1 MEEPPDPHDP
11 GEGPRVGD
19 DPRADEDARSE
30 SGSDASTSGSES
42 VSEDDDEPMLKYQ
55 RLGGAVPAILSDDVA
70 SCACAGGNIIVLGT
84 KRGVVIV
91 LDRGGNELRR
101 FTEAHRAPV
110 NDVCLDARREWVGS
124 CADDGTCAAHALYDD
139 DDDAHASSA
148 STRVVRC
155 EYDAGPVR
163 SIALD
168 PRFASRPKSRRFVRG
183 GDDGRLVLSASN
195 KNGERRDV
203 VLHAGEG
210 PVRRVRWAG
219 TLIAWANDVG
229 VKVFDEARDVR
240 IAYVDRPRGCPPP
253 GQYPPHIAW
262 CDGAR
267 TLLIAW
273 ADCVKV
279 AKVRTRTLTA
289 SERSGR
295 LNRSR
300 VPTLGD
306 ERGFHSSGL
315 TSGTFASGF
324 ASIDLDGFKA
334 EVGKFGDTFAQQL
347 SGTTERLL
355 SFGSGSLQP
364 EKSGDHTPGTR
375 SGAAARSSRP
385 IAEEP
390 DEEPALKTTVAR
402 FVEVVAMFQTDYFVC
417 GIAPFGPDRLVAFA
431 FVDQGLG
438 GEAVKGDADKGTD
451 ADKGDKGDGPT
462 RERAPSSRPEVRVLT
477 WQNEDL
483 TCDALTMKGYES
495 FRAGDYHLAACVPD
509 DDGGDD
515 ATFADGGLV
524 AYYLVS
530 PRDVLVG
537 KPRTV
542 ADRLRWLVEERGDYE
557 AALEACDDAVTSG
570 SMAADAFAA
579 DVFSFDDSDGDEDVL
594 HTLDVPVLPRRRVRD
609 VIVDA
614 YLQSRLD
621 AGDPARGA
629 SLCPRLLGTDACAWE
644 RWIARFA
651 SHPTGALPHL
661 APYVP
666 TEHPR
671 LAAAAYEL
679 VLNAFLHDKKDHAR
693 FLATVKAWAREIYSV
708 PSMVSA
714 VRRKI
719 EAPGGDSPTLR
730 EALAELYLADGQRER
745 ALRLHLELG
754 RPSVLDFVQ
763 RHGLLPMCA
772 NLEGTPTSANTT
784 TNANNTN
791 TLARLARLDPRRA
804 ATMLADASLGEPPN
818 LRVPAEVTVAA
829 LTEAVRAADV
839 RGTRECLHLYLRE
852 LFARDPDVGERWHRA
867 QVSLYAEF
875 HPEELLNFLE
885 RATGY
890 DLVDALAVCERR
902 GLLKERV
909 YLLSRVGDAPRAL
922 DVIVGGLRDAKY
934 AARFARDH
942 LRRSEG
948 DFDDPRELDA
958 YADELWE
965 GVISRVVKVAGT
977 SSSPALVGDLMDAL
991 GAVDGVD
998 PRRVLAA
1005 VPVGTEVGPGAR
1017 DRLRRVVTRSRRAE
1031 REAEARR
1038 AEAEREL
1045 SEMEAMVDAA
1055 RRRAFDD
1062 GAVEIED

>member
-1 MEEPPDPHDP
+1 MEEPPDPRDP

-19 DPRADEDARSE
+19 TSRADEDARSE
-30 SGSDASTSGSES
+30 SGSDASTSGTES

-101 FTEAHRAPV
+101 FTDAHRAPV

-148 STRVVRC
+148 STHVVRC
-155 EYDAGPVR
+155 EHDAGPVR

-168 PRFASRPKSRRFVRG
+168 PRFASRASRRFVRG
-183 GDDGRLVLSASN
+183 GDCGDLVLSASN

-219 TLIAWANDVG
+219 TLIAWANDSG
-229 VKVFDEARDVR
+229 VKVYDEARDAR
-240 IAYVDRPRGCPPP
+240 IAYVDRPRGSPPP
-253 GQYPPHIAW
+253 GAYDPHIAW

-267 TLLIAW
+267 TLVIAW

-279 AKVRTRTLTA
+279 AVVRTRTLTA

-295 LNRSR
+295 PFRSR

-306 ERGFHSSGL
+306 SGPSSGV
-315 TSGTFASGF
+315 SGLASGL
-324 ASIDLDGFKA
+324 AIDLDGIKA

-347 SGTTERLL
+347 SGAGGLL
-355 SFGSGSLQP
+355 SFGVGGDKDKKGGDK
-364 EKSGDHTPGTR
+364 EKG
-375 SGAAARSSRP
+375 GAAGTNRRP
-385 IAEEP
+385 IATEEP
-390 DEEPALKTTVAR
+390 DEEPAARTTVAR

-431 FVDQGLG
+431 FVDGGGG
-438 GEAVKGDADKGTD
+438 GEANGEANGEADEEL
-451 ADKGDKGDGPT
+451 
-462 RERAPSSRPEVRVLT
+462 ERAPSSRPEVRVLT
-477 WQNEDL
+477 WKNEDL
-483 TCDALTMKGYES
+483 ACDALTVKGYES

-509 DDGGDD
+509 DDDAAGDDD
-515 ATFADGGLV
+515 ATFAF
-524 AYYLVS
+524 YLVS

-542 ADRLRWLVEERGDYE
+542 ADRLRWLVETRGDYE
-557 AALEACDDAVTSG
+557 AALEACDAAVASG
-570 SMAADAFAA
+570 SMAPDGSMGGSMDGS
-579 DVFSFDDSDGDEDVL
+579 DVFSWIPKLDDEFDERTRDDR
-594 HTLDVPVLPRRRVRD
+594 VPTDRRVRD
-609 VIVDA
+609 VIADA
-614 YLQSRLD
+614 YIRSHLD
-621 AGDPARGA
+621 ANDPARGA
-629 SLCPRLLGTDACAWE
+629 SLCPRLLGTDARAWE

-651 SHPTGALPHL
+651 ATPRALPHL

-671 LAAAAYEL
+671 LADSAYER
-679 VLNAFLHDKKDHAR
+679 VLNAFLHDRRDHAR
-693 FLATVKAWAREIYSV
+693 FLATVKAWARDTYSV

-714 VRRKI
+714 VRRKM
-719 EAPGGDSPTLR
+719 EVVGDTPTLR
-730 EALAELYLADGQRER
+730 EALAELYLADGQRDR

-772 NLEGTPTSANTT
+772 AVGAEGGTRDDDAPTNTH
-784 TNANNTN
+784 AN
-791 TLARLARLDPRRA
+791 TLARLARLDPRRF
-804 ATMLADASLGEPPN
+804 ATMLVDASFLKAGG
-818 LRVPAEVTVAA
+818 VPAEVTVRA

-839 RGTRECLHLYLRE
+839 RGTRECLHMYLRE
-852 LFARDPDVGERWHRA
+852 LFERDPDAGERWHRA
-867 QVSLYAEF
+867 QPALYAEF

-885 RATGY
+885 RANGY
-890 DLVDALAVCERR
+890 DLADALAVCERR
-902 GLLKERV
+902 GLLREQV

-922 DVIVGGLRDAKY
+922 DVIVEGLRDAKH

-948 DFDDPRELDA
+948 DFDDPRELA
-958 YADELWE
+958 SYADELWN
-965 GVISRVVKVAGT
+965 GVISRVVKVAG
-977 SSSPALVGDLMDAL
+977 SSPALVGDLMDAL
-991 GAVDGVD
+991 GDVDGVD

-1005 VPVGTEVGPGAR
+1005 VPVGTEVEGAR
-1017 DRLRRVVTRSRRAE
+1017 GRLRRILTRSRRAE
-1031 REAEARR
+1031 REAEAKR

-1045 SEMEAMVDAA
+1045 SEIEAMVDAA

>member
-42 VSEDDDEPMLKYQ
+42 VSEDDDDEPMLKYQ

-101 FTEAHRAPV
+101 FTDAHRAPV

-155 EYDAGPVR
+155 EHDAGPVR

-168 PRFASRPKSRRFVRG
+168 PRFSSRGTRRFVRG
-183 GDDGRLVLSASN
+183 GDDGSLVLSASN
-195 KNGERRDV
+195 KNGGPRRDV

-229 VKVFDEARDVR
+229 VKVYDEARDRR
-240 IAYVDRPRGCPPP
+240 IAHVDRPRGSPPP
-253 GQYPPHIAW
+253 NAYPPHIAW

-267 TLLIAW
+267 TLVIAW

-279 AKVRTRTLTA
+279 AVVRTRTLTA

-295 LNRSR
+295 PFRSK

-306 ERGFHSSGL
+306 QGPTTGVAGLASGL
-315 TSGTFASGF
+315 A
-324 ASIDLDGFKA
+324 IDLDGIKA
-334 EVGKFGDTFAQQL
+334 GVGKFGDTFAQQL
-347 SGTTERLL
+347 SGAGGLL
-355 SFGSGSLQP
+355 SGLGVGGA
-364 EKSGDHTPGTR
+364 EKGGDAALTR
-375 SGAAARSSRP
+375 TGHQSSRP
-385 IAEEP
+385 IAREP
-390 DEEPALKTTVAR
+390 DEEPAAKTTVAR

-431 FVDQGLG
+431 FVDGGG
-438 GEAVKGDADKGTD
+438 GEAAGDATD
-451 ADKGDKGDGPT
+451 GEAAQ
-462 RERAPSSRPEVRVLT
+462 RAPSSRPEVRVLT
-477 WQNEDL
+477 WKNEDL

-495 FRAGDYHLAACVPD
+495 FQAGDYHLAACVPD
-509 DDGGDD
+509 DDDRYDDRYDD
-515 ATFADGGLV
+515 ASGSPSSDTA

-557 AALEACDDAVTSG
+557 AALEACDAAVASG
-570 SMAADAFAA
+570 SMAPDAA
-579 DVFSFDDSDGDEDVL
+579 DVFSFSFDDDDDERG
-594 HTLDVPVLPRRRVRD
+594 DVPAIPRRRTVRD
-609 VIVDA
+609 VIADA
-614 YLQSRLD
+614 YLQSHLD

-629 SLCPRLLGTDACAWE
+629 SLCPRLLGTDALKWE

-651 SHPTGALPHL
+651 ATPRALPHL

-671 LAAAAYEL
+671 LSTAAYER
-679 VLNAFLHDKKDHAR
+679 VLNAFLHDRGDHAR
-693 FLATVKAWAREIYSV
+693 FLATVKAWAPTIYSV

-714 VRRKI
+714 VRRKMDTG
-719 EAPGGDSPTLR
+719 AGGDSPTLR
-730 EALAELYLADGQRER
+730 EALAELYLADGQRDR

-754 RPSVLDFVQ
+754 RPSVLDFVN

-772 NLEGTPTSANTT
+772 NVEGTTYDAPGG
-784 TNANNTN
+784 TN
-791 TLARLARLDPRRA
+791 TLARLARLDPSRA
-804 ATMLADASLGEPPN
+804 ATMLAGASFVKGALC
-818 LRVPAEVTVAA
+818 VPAEVTVRA
-829 LTEAVRAADV
+829 LTEAVNAADV

-852 LFARDPDVGERWHRA
+852 LFIRDPDAGERWHRTQPA
-867 QVSLYAEF
+867 LYAEF

-890 DLVDALAVCERR
+890 DLADALAVCERHL
-902 GLLKERV
+902 LLKEEV
-909 YLLSRVGDAPRAL
+909 YLLSRVGDAPMAL
-922 DVIVGGLRDAKY
+922 DVIVEGLRDAKY
-934 AARFARDH
+934 AVTFARDH

-948 DFDDPRELDA
+948 DFDSRSELDA
-958 YADELWE
+958 YADELWT
-965 GVISRVVKVAGT
+965 GLISRVVKTAG
-977 SSSPALVGDLMDAL
+977 SSPALVGDLMDAL

-1005 VPVGTEVGPGAR
+1005 TPVGTEVEGAR
-1017 DRLRRVVTRSRRAE
+1017 NRLRRILTRSRRAE
-1031 REAEARR
+1031 REAEAKR

-1045 SEMEAMVDAA
+1045 SEIEAMVDAA

>member
-19 DPRADEDARSE
+19 NPRADEDARSE

-42 VSEDDDEPMLKYQ
+42 VSEDDDDEPMLKYQ

-101 FTEAHRAPV
+101 FTDAHRAPV

-139 DDDAHASSA
+139 DDAHASSA

-155 EYDAGPVR
+155 EHDAGPVR

-168 PRFASRPKSRRFVRG
+168 PRFSSRGTRRFVRG
-183 GDDGRLVLSASN
+183 GDDGSLVLSASN
-195 KNGERRDV
+195 KNGGPRRDV

-229 VKVFDEARDVR
+229 VKVYDEARDRR
-240 IAYVDRPRGCPPP
+240 IAHVDRPRGSPPP
-253 GQYPPHIAW
+253 GAYPPHIAW

-267 TLLIAW
+267 TLVIAW

-279 AKVRTRTLTA
+279 AVVRTRTLTA

-295 LNRSR
+295 PLRS
-300 VPTLGD
+300 
-306 ERGFHSSGL
+306 
-315 TSGTFASGF
+315 
-324 ASIDLDGFKA
+324 
-334 EVGKFGDTFAQQL
+334 
-347 SGTTERLL
+347 
-355 SFGSGSLQP
+355 
-364 EKSGDHTPGTR
+364 
-375 SGAAARSSRP
+375 
-385 IAEEP
+385 
-390 DEEPALKTTVAR
+390 KTTVAR

-431 FVDQGLG
+431 FVDGGG
-438 GEAVKGDADKGTD
+438 GEAAGDA
-451 ADKGDKGDGPT
+451 ADG
-462 RERAPSSRPEVRVLT
+462 EASRAPSSRPEVRVLT
-477 WQNEDL
+477 WKNEDL

-495 FRAGDYHLAACVPD
+495 FQAGDYHLAACVPD
-509 DDGGDD
+509 DDDRYDDRYDD
-515 ATFADGGLV
+515 ASGSPSSDTA

-557 AALEACDDAVTSG
+557 AALEACDAAVAS
-570 SMAADAFAA
+570 A
-579 DVFSFDDSDGDEDVL
+579 
-594 HTLDVPVLPRRRVRD
+594 VPAIPRRRVRD
-609 VIVDA
+609 VIADA
-614 YLQSRLD
+614 YLQSHLD

-629 SLCPRLLGTDACAWE
+629 SLCPRLLGTDALKWE

-651 SHPTGALPHL
+651 ATPRALPHL

-671 LAAAAYEL
+671 LSTAAYER
-679 VLNAFLHDKKDHAR
+679 VLNAFLHDRRDHAR
-693 FLATVKAWAREIYSV
+693 FLATVKAWAPTIYSV

-714 VRRKI
+714 VRRKMDTG
-719 EAPGGDSPTLR
+719 AGGDSPTLR
-730 EALAELYLADGQRER
+730 EALAELYLADGQRDR

-754 RPSVLDFVQ
+754 RPSVLDFVN

-772 NLEGTPTSANTT
+772 NMEGTTYDAPAG
-784 TNANNTN
+784 TN
-791 TLARLARLDPRRA
+791 TLARLARLDPSRA
-804 ATMLADASLGEPPN
+804 ATMLADASFVKGALC
-818 LRVPAEVTVAA
+818 VPAEVTVRA
-829 LTEAVRAADV
+829 LTEAVNAADV

-852 LFARDPDVGERWHRA
+852 LFKRDPDAGERWHRTQPA
-867 QVSLYAEF
+867 LYAEF

-885 RATGY
+885 RANGY
-890 DLVDALAVCERR
+890 DLADALAVCERHL
-902 GLLKERV
+902 LLKEQV
-909 YLLSRVGDAPRAL
+909 YLLSRVGDAPMAL
-922 DVIVGGLRDAKY
+922 DVIVEGLRDAKY
-934 AARFARDH
+934 AVT
-942 LRRSEG
+942 S
-948 DFDDPRELDA
+948 ELDA
-958 YADELWE
+958 YADELWT
-965 GVISRVVKVAGT
+965 GLISRVVKTAG
-977 SSSPALVGDLMDAL
+977 SSPALVGNLMDAL

-1005 VPVGTEVGPGAR
+1005 TPVGTEVEGAR
-1017 DRLRRVVTRSRRAE
+1017 NRLRRILTRSRRAE

-1045 SEMEAMVDAA
+1045 AEIEAMVDAA